1 MSATRRTALGILAS
15 LSASVLF
22 AVMFYLAGR
31 ASSTAEVLF
40 AWRILAAPIVYVP
53 LLAGARIRASVRGL
67 WQQLRTRWWLP
78 VAFLLIAMIINF
90 GSWLF
95 MWAPRNGHALDSSL
109 GFLLLPIALVLASR
123 IFLRSHVSRAQW
135 LVVGLASVAVAVKIL
150 ATPELGWVT
159 IAVVATFSV
168 YFIGRTR
175 LKLSTLTAH
184 AVETVLAVPLAI
196 LFLLREPGWT
206 SELWL
211 LAAVGFASVAAMAG
225 YVGASALLPM
235 PVFGLLSYVEP
246 ILLVAVA
253 FILGERMLGADVV
266 VYAIQIGRAH
276 V

>member
-1 MSATRRTALGILAS
+1 
-15 LSASVLF
+15 
-22 AVMFYLAGR
+22 MFYLAGR
-31 ASSTAEVLF
+31 ANSTAEVLF

-53 LLAGARIRASVRGL
+53 LLAGAKVRASVSRL
-67 WQQLRTRWWLP
+67 WEQLRSRWWLP
-78 VAFLLIAMIINF
+78 VAFLLIAVIVNF

-123 IFLRSHVSRAQW
+123 VVLRSYVSRVQW
-135 LVVGLASVAVAVKIL
+135 VVVGLASVAVAVKIF

-159 IAVVATFSV
+159 VGVVATFSV

-175 LKLSTLTAH
+175 LKLSTITAH
-184 AVETVLAVPLAI
+184 AVETVLAAPLAI
-196 LFLLREPGWT
+196 LFLAREPGWT

-211 LAAVGFASVAAMAG
+211 LVAVGFASVAAMAG

-246 ILLVAVA
+246 ILLVVVA

-266 VYAIQIGRAH
+266 VYTILALALTLLALSGFRDARRLPRRRGRPDQ
-276 V
+276 